1 MKFSSFSIVPTRI
14 ACSFDCRFMAN
25 RTMKLLHVLV
35 ILLSCYSCRSDAQTV
50 SQVSIF
56 GPTIHAYDTV
66 NFNYFDLP
74 IKIKPYLS
82 GNFAEIRSNHFHS
95 GIDFKTQQRSG
106 IPIYAPAD
114 GWVSRFRRESFGF
127 GLALYL
133 DHPNGFTTVYAHL
146 QQLAPSLDSILKKLQ
161 YERETFALDTLFSL
175 KSIFVKKGELIAYSG
190 NSGVS
195 SAPHLHF
202 EIRETISEKTVDPLL
217 WLHPS
222 FADTKPP
229 RINQL
234 AIYAMSGK
242 GGIGNKQEKMI
253 LHVVKD
259 KTGKYVLSGKPTA
272 WGLIGL
278 GINAY
283 DYMDGTSNIY
293 GIADIKLYK
302 DDSLIFHQNIHSFSF
317 DETRYVNTLID
328 FAEAKKSKRYFM
340 KSFIDK
346 GNRLAFFPH
355 ATNRGLIQIDSAKN
369 HAFYYVL
376 TDIKGNAFRL
386 DFQIEGKP
394 QAFYEKVPA
403 GDRLSCEIPQQF
415 FRNDFKLFIPVGAL
429 YEDLYIQY
437 KQEPSKAL
445 SDLYHIH
452 NGNTPLHKPAQAWFR
467 IQKDTLQIKNHYYLV
482 KKNADQT
489 TSRIQAIY
497 QEGWMKADIKEFGS
511 YFVLSD
517 TIPPKISLLGLENVS
532 KNNVIRIRISDA
544 ASGIQSWEGNIDG
557 AWVLFELDG
566 KTGMLTCQ
574 LNRCSIRAGIN
585 HQLKLRVTDACGNT
599 QELTRDFFW

>member
-1 MKFSSFSIVPTRI
+1 MCI
-14 ACSFDCRFMAN
+14 A
-25 RTMKLLHVLV
+25 
-35 ILLSCYSCRSDAQTV
+35 ILFVTSCRNDVQAESTMSEYA
-50 SQVSIF
+50 I
-56 GPTIHAYDTV
+56 AYKAFDTV
-66 NFNYFDLP
+66 NFSYFDLP
-74 IKIKPYLS
+74 VKIKPYLS

-114 GWVSRFRRESFGF
+114 GRVSRLRIESYGF

-146 QQLAPSLDSILKKLQ
+146 QQLAPSLDSTLKKLQ

-175 KSIFVKKGELIAYSG
+175 KSIFVKKGEIIAYSG
-190 NSGVS
+190 NSGIS

-202 EIRETISEKTVDPLL
+202 EIRETKSEKTVNPLFWFHNHL
-217 WLHPS
+217 TDS
-222 FADTKPP
+222 KPP

-234 AIYAMSGK
+234 ILYAMSGK
-242 GGIGNKQEKMI
+242 GGIGNKQEKLI
-253 LHVVKD
+253 YNVLKD
-259 KTGKYVLSGKPTA
+259 KTGKYILSGKPTA
-272 WGLIGL
+272 WGLIGI

-283 DYMDGTSNIY
+283 DYMDGTSNVY
-293 GIADIKLYK
+293 GIYDIKLYK

-340 KSFIDK
+340 KSFIEK

-355 ATNRGLIQIDSAKN
+355 ATNRGLIQIDSEKN
-369 HAFYYVL
+369 HSFYYVL

-386 DFQIEGKP
+386 DFQIQGKP
-394 QAFYEKVPA
+394 QAFYQKVHI
-403 GDRLSCEIPQQF
+403 GERLSCEIPPPF

-437 KQEPSKAL
+437 KQEPTKAL

-452 NGNTPLHKPAQAWFR
+452 NGSTPLHKPAQAWFR

-489 TSRIQAIY
+489 TSRIQATY
-497 QEGWMKADIKEFGS
+497 QDGWMKADIKEFGS

-517 TIPPKISLLGLENVS
+517 TIPPKISLLELENVS

-544 ASGIQSWEGNIDG
+544 ASGIQSWKGYIDG
-557 AWVLFELDG
+557 IWVLFELDG
-566 KTGMLTCQ
+566 KTGTLTCH
-574 LNRCSIRAGIN
+574 LDRSSIKTKRN
-585 HQLKLRVTDACGNT
+585 HLLKFQVTDACGNT
-599 QELTRDFFW
+599 QELSRDFFW